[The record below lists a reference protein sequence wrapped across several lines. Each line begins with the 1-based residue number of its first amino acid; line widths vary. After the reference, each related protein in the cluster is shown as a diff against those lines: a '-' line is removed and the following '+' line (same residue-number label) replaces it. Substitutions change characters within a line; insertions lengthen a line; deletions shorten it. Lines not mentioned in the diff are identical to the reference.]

1 MGKTQGTLSSHER
14 VGGPNNHHSS
24 RILAVAG
31 GGNPHP
37 HPHHPHP
44 TTMDSD
50 SEAPLDPFL
59 MDFGASV
66 SVHEDQIRHVRGGT
80 QEIEERISKTHS
92 DLKKEEMLNR
102 QLKQDLVHCE
112 TEKRHILQVTSD
124 QLETVQMQRNVLQG
138 LENTLCAN
146 LVVLT
151 TPPPPTSVVVSPDR
165 GADTNR
171 SSQHTPVNYGKD
183 VLPDRQHT
191 LTQLS
196 RQMKDDTREIKELHL
211 QMKTYGDK
219 LRTLQERAEKES
231 LLVVLL
237 EKTKEAD
244 RIEKEVEQ
252 ELQKSQVTKAAIL
265 KKRTEAGSNAQEL
278 ADLVRTTDM
287 LLQLLLEPF
296 IGLFV
301 SDE

>member
-1 MGKTQGTLSSHER
+1 MNAGVGMTQGNNNHSNER
-14 VGGPNNHHSS
+14 GGGPNKS
-24 RILAVAG
+24 RIIG
-31 GGNPHP
+31 GGRNTHP
-37 HPHHPHP
+37 PHHAA
-44 TTMDSD
+44 MDSD

-66 SVHEDQIRHVRGGT
+66 SVHEDQIRHVRGVT

-92 DLKKEEMLNR
+92 DLKKEETLNR

-146 LVVLT
+146 LVVPST
-151 TPPPPTSVVVSPDR
+151 THPPAAAVVISPDR
-165 GADTNR
+165 IVATN
-171 SSQHTPVNYGKD
+171 SSSHRAPVNYGRD
-183 VLPDRQHT
+183 VLPKRQQT
-191 LTQLS
+191 FLQLS

-211 QMKTYGDK
+211 QVQTYRDQ
-219 LRTLQERAEKES
+219 LRAMQERVEAEN
-231 LLVVLL
+231 LPAVLL

-244 RIEKEVEQ
+244 RMEKEVHQ
-252 ELQKSQVTKAAIL
+252 ETEESQVTKAAIL

-278 ADLVRTTDM
+278 ADLVRTTSM
-287 LLQLLLEPF
+287 LMNALP
-296 IGLFV
+296 
-301 SDE
+301 

>member
-1 MGKTQGTLSSHER
+1 MNAGVGMTQVNNTQSNER
-14 VGGPNNHHSS
+14 GGGPNKS
-24 RILAVAG
+24 RIIG
-31 GGNPHP
+31 GGRNTHP
-37 HPHHPHP
+37 PHHAA
-44 TTMDSD
+44 MDSD

-92 DLKKEEMLNR
+92 DLKKEETLNR

-151 TPPPPTSVVVSPDR
+151 TPPPTSVVVSPDR